1 LFVLIFLEMTILCIL
16 VEILLALYKKV
27 PILKAYVINPVRAVD
42 NLALGAKQRA
52 AIVAHYFGL
61 L

>member
-42 NLALGAKQRA
+42 NLALGAR
-52 AIVAHYFGL
+52 
-61 L
+61 

>member
-1 LFVLIFLEMTILCIL
+1 MAILCIL
-16 VEILLALYKKV
+16 VEILVTLYKKF
-27 PILKAYVINPVRAVD
+27 PRLKAYVINPVRAVD
-42 NLALGAKQRA
+42 NLALGARQRA